1 MTTSSIAI
9 CSKNGKLLV
18 SRQFHRMTRLEL
30 EEQKLLNEI
39 NKVDEVVVK
48 IKYDYQK
55 LKQE

>member
-1 MTTSSIAI
+1 MQK
-9 CSKNGKLLV
+9 KNLISEKDLKIEQELK
-18 SRQFHRMTRLEL
+18 RLEL

-48 IKYDYQK
+48 IKYDFQK

>member
-1 MTTSSIAI
+1 MQKKILISEKDLKIEQEL
-9 CSKNGKLLV
+9 K
-18 SRQFHRMTRLEL
+18 RLEL

-48 IKYDYQK
+48 IKYDFQK

>member
-1 MTTSSIAI
+1 MHK
-9 CSKNGKLLV
+9 KNLISEKDLKIEQELK
-18 SRQFHRMTRLEL
+18 RLEL

>member
-1 MTTSSIAI
+1 MH
-9 CSKNGKLLV
+9 KKKLISEKDLKIE
-18 SRQFHRMTRLEL
+18 QELKRLEL

-48 IKYDYQK
+48 IKYDYNK

>member
-1 MTTSSIAI
+1 MQK
-9 CSKNGKLLV
+9 KNLISEKDLKIEQELK
-18 SRQFHRMTRLEL
+18 RLEL